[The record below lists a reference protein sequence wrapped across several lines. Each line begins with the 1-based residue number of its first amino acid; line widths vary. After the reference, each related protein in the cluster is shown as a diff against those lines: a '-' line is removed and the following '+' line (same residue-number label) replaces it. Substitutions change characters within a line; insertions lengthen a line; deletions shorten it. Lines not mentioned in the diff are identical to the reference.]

1 MTGSMSPRW
10 FLNRLCCFFPKNNS
24 PPNCLTDYEQCNC
37 IEPKI
42 GPSPGAAAGAP
53 GSHWF
58 APEAR
63 PMRYKEAARLMVRG
77 KWLERDIEILCHGRI
92 AIEKKD
98 EEYDVSLKKNL
109 TNSYYR
115 LNVLSHEAA
124 GIAWRLCRFTAT
136 FDAATGI
143 GRVVQADSI
152 SAKSKRVRVVAK
164 RLGVAD
170 PPGRCNGSGW
180 L

>member
-1 MTGSMSPRW
+1 
-10 FLNRLCCFFPKNNS
+10 
-24 PPNCLTDYEQCNC
+24 
-37 IEPKI
+37 
-42 GPSPGAAAGAP
+42 
-53 GSHWF
+53 
-58 APEAR
+58 
-63 PMRYKEAARLMVRG
+63 MRYKEAARLMVRG